1 MVFRSSAAVA
11 SYSDHEGSKG
21 KVNICVMCSNLYII
35 LAPHHNDHNNC
46 MIEQLIYI
54 LPSEGSRFGISLASR
69 SFGLKAQSDAPS
81 AKDYGMHGMFVMTW
95 GSGGWGML

>member
-1 MVFRSSAAVA
+1 M
-11 SYSDHEGSKG
+11 
-21 KVNICVMCSNLYII
+21 YII
-35 LAPHHNDHNNC
+35 LAPTINDHDNC
-46 MIEQLIYI
+46 MLEQLIYI
-54 LPSEGSRFGISLASR
+54 YLPSEGSRFGISLASR